1 MHYLEKN
8 MDWVF
13 IKYINVE
20 VIKESMK
27 VRVKIDIC
35 ITLNETYTHYIIVYQ
50 LSKLKMSNKT
60 Q

>member
-1 MHYLEKN
+1 